1 MEMLYFMLNVDNLG
15 GAYKSELFNETDD
28 AAVSLFINSVLSDM
42 ESLVTSRQLTSLHTI
57 LLETIHNY
65 SVSIDA
71 EVYKDIDYKE
81 LNQDLLTR
89 FLEAKKLQGLSER
102 TLEQYEFSI
111 NYVLDWIKKGVDS
124 ITIEDIRNFMD
135 YKLMNDNASYC
146 TLDNY
151 RRFLN
156 SFYNYCVTQG
166 LLYRNPVLK
175 MESVKQKRK
184 IKQPFSNEEIIYLR
198 ENLHHLR
205 NKAIFELLLSSGMR
219 VGELTRLNYKDLNMN
234 ECSCIVHGKG
244 NKEREVYFNDLAKIS
259 IQRYLES
266 RDDANPALFVT
277 LHKPHTR
284 LTVTGVEVMLRNLGK
299 RAGVNKVHPH
309 RFRRHMATTL
319 LNKGVQI
326 EQIQQL
332 LGHAEI
338 ETTKLY
344 IVTDDDE
351 IRYNHKRYVN

>member
-1 MEMLYFMLNVDNLG
+1 MLNIDGIG
-15 GAYKSELFNETDD
+15 GSYKSDLLNEIDNN
-28 AAVSLFINSVLSDM
+28 AVSLFINNILSDM
-42 ESLVTSRQLTSLHTI
+42 TPLITSRQLTSLHTV
-57 LLETIHNY
+57 LLETIKNY
-65 SVSIDA
+65 SISADEELYV
-71 EVYKDIDYKE
+71 DIDYKE
-81 LNQDLLTR
+81 LNNQLLTR
-89 FLEAKKLQGLSER
+89 FLEAKKLQGLSEK
-102 TLEQYEFSI
+102 TLEQYESSI

-135 YKLMNDNASYC
+135 YKLVNDNCSYT

-156 SFYNYCVTQG
+156 SFYNYCVTNG
-166 LLYRNPVLK
+166 LLYKNPVLK
-175 MESVKQKRK
+175 MESIKQKRK
-184 IKQPFSNEEIIYLR
+184 IKQPFSNIEIIYLR
-198 ENLHHLR
+198 ENINNLR
-205 NKAIFELLLSSGMR
+205 DKAIFELLLSSGMR
-219 VGELTRLNYKDLNMN
+219 IGELTQLDYKDLNMN

-244 NKEREVYFNDLAKIS
+244 DKEREVFFNDLAKVS
-259 IQRYLES
+259 IQRYLDS
-266 RDDANPALFVT
+266 RKDNNPALFVS
-277 LHKPHTR
+277 LNKPHNR
-284 LTVTGVEVMLRNLGK
+284 LTMGGVEIMLRNLGK

-326 EQIQQL
+326 EQIQKL

-351 IRYNHKRYVN
+351 IKYNHKRYVN